1 MILPI
6 ALLILAFAV
15 LVIAHEFGHFIVAK
29 RNGIHVHEF
38 GIGFPPK
45 LKGWRYR
52 GTEYTI
58 NLLPLGGFVRL
69 EGENNESQT
78 KDSFATKSFL
88 VKTKVLFAGVAMN
101 LAIAYVLFVFLCITG
116 FANTLPFD
124 LPTWGPIRPV
134 AAESS
139 RLAAITIGPDSAAHT
154 AGMETGDEIV
164 SLNGT
169 HPDTEPQLR
178 ELTSSLAGQTVTL
191 SYRHEGKII
200 DKTVTLGNDT
210 TKGILGVSALSQT
223 RQRYTWWASPV
234 AGALLIGKTIAVSVP
249 LLWNGIAE
257 LVTQRHV
264 PETLVGP
271 VGVAAVAP
279 TIVRF
284 GWDYFIMLIASIS
297 LSLAIFNALP
307 IPALDGGRWF
317 FIALRKLGLPIKDH
331 QENWVHTVAFVLLL
345 ALGIII
351 NVANLSLF
359 R

>member
-1 MILPI
+1 M
-6 ALLILAFAV
+6 
-15 LVIAHEFGHFIVAK
+15 
-29 RNGIHVHEF
+29 
-38 GIGFPPK
+38 
-45 LKGWRYR
+45 
-52 GTEYTI
+52 EYTI

-78 KDSFATKSFL
+78 KDSFATKSYW

-101 LAIAYVLFVFLCITG
+101 LAIAYALFVLLCITG

-124 LPTWGPIRPV
+124 LPSWGPIKPV
-134 AAESS
+134 AADSA
-139 RLAAITIGPDSAAHT
+139 RLAAIAVGPDSAAHA
-154 AGMETGDEIV
+154 AGMETGDEV
-164 SLNGT
+164 VALNGV
-169 HPDTEPQLR
+169 HPETEPKLR
-178 ELTSSLAGQTVTL
+178 ELTASLAGQTVILT
-191 SYRHEGKII
+191 YRHEGKTV
-200 DKTVTLGNDT
+200 DRSVTLGTDT

-223 RQRYTWWASPV
+223 RQRYALWASPI
-234 AGALLIGKTIAVSVP
+234 AGVLLIGKTIAVSVP
-249 LLWNGIAE
+249 LLWDGLVE
-257 LVTQRHV
+257 LISKRHV

-317 FIALRKLGLPIKDH
+317 FITLRKLGLPIKDH

-345 ALGIII
+345 ALGVII